1 VLEAFIKEKGQQLP
15 SPAHFESADG
25 GAVEEAEDDP
35 VEGVS
40 TTMLHLH
47 VSPLSGSLKLM
58 IRWARQA
65 SKYTSTALPVLL
77 PTRHEIHQ

>member
-1 VLEAFIKEKGQQLP
+1 VLEAFIREKGQQLP
-15 SPAHFESADG
+15 SPAHFESADCG
-25 GAVEEAEDDP
+25 GIDEAEEDP

-47 VSPLSGSLKLM
+47 VSSLSISLSLM

-65 SKYTSTALPVLL
+65 SKYTFMGQLALL
-77 PTRHEIHQ
+77 PIHPETRQ

>member
-15 SPAHFESADG
+15 SPAHFESADCG
-25 GAVEEAEDDP
+25 GIDEAEEDP

-47 VSPLSGSLKLM
+47 VSSLSGSLKLI

-65 SKYTSTALPVLL
+65 SKCIFMGQLVLS

>member
-15 SPAHFESADG
+15 SPAHLESADCG
-25 GAVEEAEDDP
+25 GFHEAEEDP

-47 VSPLSGSLKLM
+47 VSSLSGLLKLI

-65 SKYTSTALPVLL
+65 SKCTFMGPLVLL
-77 PTRHEIHQ
+77 HTRHEIHR